1 VKPKVKR
8 EFEKMIA
15 MKKTLLFSCLFTFV
29 MLLSIGSA
37 KAQDFKDL
45 DESPHDIVYFR
56 TNKIAPPSIKVLYGR
71 PMKKGRD
78 LFEEVIPY
86 GRVWRVGANEATE
99 VVFYKD
105 VLFGET
111 EVKAG
116 TYVLYAIPNEKEWT
130 LILSSKTDVW
140 GTHEYDQK
148 YDVAR
153 VQAKVSR
160 AEFIEA
166 FSIAFKE
173 KGKNINMVL
182 GWDTAR
188 VTAPIRLDI

>member
-1 VKPKVKR
+1 
-8 EFEKMIA
+8 
-15 MKKTLLFSCLFTFV
+15 MKKTLLLSCFLTFV
-29 MLLSIGSA
+29 TLLSIESL
-37 KAQDFKDL
+37 KAQDFRAL

-71 PMKKGRD
+71 PMKDGRD

-86 GRVWRVGANEATE
+86 GQIWRVGANEATE

-105 VLFGET
+105 VVFGDT
-111 EVKAG
+111 EVTAG

-140 GTHEYDQK
+140 GTYEYDQQ

-153 VQAKVSR
+153 VQARVSR

-173 KGKNINMVL
+173 KGKQVNMIL

-188 VTAPIRLDI
+188 ITAPIRFDI

>member
-1 VKPKVKR
+1 
-8 EFEKMIA
+8 
-15 MKKTLLFSCLFTFV
+15 MKKTLKFSCLI
-29 MLLSIGSA
+29 LLLAFLSTESLRG
-37 KAQDFKDL
+37 QDFKGL
-45 DESPHDIVYFR
+45 DDSPHDIVYFR
-56 TNKIAPPSIKVLYGR
+56 TNKISPPSIKVLYGR

-86 GRVWRVGANEATE
+86 GQIWRVGANEATE

-105 VLFGET
+105 VIFGDAEL
-111 EVKAG
+111 KAG
-116 TYVLYAIPNEKEWT
+116 SFVLYAIPNEKEWT

-140 GTHEYDQK
+140 GTYEYDEK

-173 KGKNINMVL
+173 KGKQVNMIL

-188 VTAPIRLDI
+188 ITAPIRFDI

>member
-1 VKPKVKR
+1 
-8 EFEKMIA
+8 MIA
-15 MKKTLLFSCLFTFV
+15 MKKTLIFSCLLTIV
-29 MLLSIGSA
+29 MLSTDDVM
-37 KAQDFKDL
+37 AQDFKGL
-45 DESPHDIVYFR
+45 DDSPHDIVYFR

-86 GRVWRVGANEATE
+86 GQIWRVGANEATE
-99 VVFYKD
+99 VVFYKN
-105 VLFGET
+105 VLFGGT
-111 EVKAG
+111 EVQAG

-140 GTHEYDQK
+140 GTYEYDEK
-148 YDVAR
+148 YEVAR
-153 VQAKVSR
+153 IQAKGSR
-160 AEFIEA
+160 AEFVEA

-173 KGKNINMVL
+173 KGKQVNMVL

-188 VTAPIRLDI
+188 ITAPIRFDI

>member
-1 VKPKVKR
+1 
-8 EFEKMIA
+8 
-15 MKKTLLFSCLFTFV
+15 MKKTLLLSCLLTIV
-29 MLLSIGSA
+29 MLSTEYA
-37 KAQDFKDL
+37 MAQDFNGL

-71 PMKKGRD
+71 PMKKGRN

-86 GRVWRVGANEATE
+86 GQIWRVGANEATE

-105 VLFGET
+105 VNFGGT
-111 EVKAG
+111 EVNAG

-140 GTHEYDQK
+140 GTYEYDAK

-160 AEFIEA
+160 AEFVEA

-173 KGKNINMVL
+173 KGKQVNMVL

-188 VTAPIRLDI
+188 VTAPIRFDI

>member
-1 VKPKVKR
+1 
-8 EFEKMIA
+8 MIA
-15 MKKTLLFSCLFTFV
+15 MKKTLLFSYLFTFV
-29 MLLSIGSA
+29 ILFSIGSA
-37 KAQDFKDL
+37 QAQDFKGL

-56 TNKIAPPSIKVLYGR
+56 TNKISPPSIKVLYGR

-86 GRVWRVGANEATE
+86 GQIWRVGANEATE

-105 VLFGET
+105 VFFGGA

-140 GTHEYDQK
+140 GSYEYDEK

-160 AEFIEA
+160 AEFVEA

-173 KGKNINMVL
+173 KGKHVNMIL

-188 VTAPIRLDI
+188 VTAPIRFDI